1 MKPTPAPGKLR
12 KRSAWRILGRIATA
26 VVAAPVIVLVLLY
39 AVLLITP
46 IPLPFVSSQ
55 VRNVVLSSMPEG
67 SQLELGDMALALEEF
82 VWPVIRFSP
91 VTYTD
96 VKTGGAV
103 RMEALEVGFSP
114 IRAIVGQPGATVT
127 IVGPHL
133 QVNQDL
139 FGPRLA
145 KFELV
150 DEPDGSR
157 TVRVIE
163 GQDQFPELN
172 ISATGMDVRGI
183 VPDPKLGIRSDNDW
197 LVYNMEAAGNG
208 IAGIIAQA
216 KAGSFSKLVVRDGVL
231 DMNDAL
237 YGVFRTFKDINLEIA
252 PSPDA
257 KTASG
262 SFSAGFNG
270 TVMNGSIDWVSREN
284 DPVARIQASITNFDP
299 GAFSPMVGD
308 KAAAATVVG
317 TMAVSMD
324 IGFDTASKK
333 VTDGLFNMDMT
344 GMDVKLPDNT
354 YVPIVTSIAK
364 VKWDPVAG
372 QFTMADTTVTVG
384 TNSAVVAG
392 TFVLGLDPQ
401 YGPIVSISVTG
412 HDISLTSDLGQPEKP
427 FSQMSLVAWSAPLYG
442 ATGID
447 DFQIKKDDG
456 SVIAAKGRIDMLLDG
471 IGFKMDVVGDGI
483 SADDLKRVWPP
494 MMATEARSWFVKN
507 VLAGKLK
514 KSSMR
519 YNFPVGAIDMAGGES
534 TPLPPG
540 SMSIDIVGEGV
551 KIRPTDTMEPIAL
564 DGETRLSLRDADIT
578 MSATGA
584 SVPTAKGAIGLA
596 NVAFVISSDPASPGD
611 VIYEISGDL
620 ASGIPAM
627 IDLAKTQQPD
637 MLKTA
642 ALPVDIT
649 TLNGNVS
656 LSLVAT
662 IVNDKATGANKR
674 LDYAINGIVQDFGS
688 TAPLMGHTIGGG
700 QLSFVASQAGYQVT
714 GQAAID
720 GIGVDVVIGGKL
732 EKDAPPP
739 DMLLSASFS
748 ADDLKKMGFDASQFF
763 SGSVKVVA
771 RPMPDGSIQVAADLE
786 NAALAVRDLGI
797 SKAKGVAG
805 SAKAAIKLDGETAEI
820 SQIDVGFGTVA
831 LQGSVRADLKKG
843 LQEAQFTRFALSD
856 GDSAQLNLKPID
868 GGYKLSLRGDQLDLK
883 PMLQRFFSL
892 SGDSTGGPTATA
904 VDTSI
909 VADIELKRA
918 LGFYKT
924 TAFNLN
930 LDLSLK
936 GSDLRKVNL
945 QANLGG
951 DRSVSVT
958 TNPTP
963 DGKVMSVAFN
973 DLGTLLRLMNIYPNV
988 EGGEGSLV
996 VQTVDAQKLDSG
1008 QFVLRNF
1015 AFVNEQNLS
1024 KIVGNHRGSDPT
1036 VAKSGK
1042 LAFRSGEVAFVRR
1055 KDRVEIT
1062 DAVLAGDTVG
1072 GTARGF
1078 IYTDEKR
1085 YDITGTYVP
1094 LFGLNNAFSKL
1105 LGPFAGRDNE
1115 GLFGVTFAIKGPLDK
1130 PDFKINPMSALVPGA
1145 FRRMFEYRAKEIPR
1159 VE

>member
-1 MKPTPAPGKLR
+1 M
-12 KRSAWRILGRIATA
+12 
-26 VVAAPVIVLVLLY
+26 AAPVIVLVLLY

-55 VRNVVLSSMPEG
+55 VRNVVLGSMPEG
-67 SQLELGDMALALEEF
+67 SQLELGDMALALEDF

-96 VKTGGAV
+96 VKTGGTV

-172 ISATGMDVRGI
+172 ISATGMAVRGI

-216 KAGSFSKLVVRDGVL
+216 KAGNFSKLVVRDGVL

-252 PSPDA
+252 PGPDA
-257 KTASG
+257 KTAAG
-262 SFSAGFNG
+262 SFSADFNG
-270 TVMNGSIDWVSREN
+270 TVMNGSVDWVSKDN

-299 GAFSPMVGD
+299 GAFAPMVGD
-308 KAAAATVVG
+308 KSAAATVLG

-324 IGFDTASKK
+324 IGFDTANKK
-333 VTDGLFNMDMT
+333 VTDGLFHMDMT

-354 YVPIVTSIAK
+354 YVPIATSIAE
-364 VKWDPVAG
+364 VRWDPVAG

-384 TNSAVVAG
+384 TNSAVVGG
-392 TFVLGLDPQ
+392 TFVMGLDPQ
-401 YGPIVSISVTG
+401 YGPIVSIAVTG
-412 HDISLTSDLGQPEKP
+412 HDISLTSDLGPPEKP
-427 FSQMSLVAWSAPLYG
+427 FSEMSLTAWSAPLYG

-447 DFQIKKDDG
+447 DFQIKKEDG

-471 IGFKMDVVGDGI
+471 IGFKMDVAGDGV

-494 MMATEARSWFVKN
+494 MLATDARAWFVKN

-519 YNFPVGAIDMAGGES
+519 YNFPVGAIDMTGGE
-534 TPLPPG
+534 TKPLPPG

-551 KIRPTDTMEPIAL
+551 KIKPTDTMEPITL

-637 MLKTA
+637 MLKTT

-649 TLNGNVS
+649 TLNGSVS

-700 QLSFVASQAGYQVT
+700 QLSFVASQAGYKVT

-720 GIGVDVVIGGKL
+720 GIGVDVVIDGKL

-771 RPMPDGSIQVAADLE
+771 KPMPDGSIQVAADLE
-786 NAALAVRDLGI
+786 NAALTVKDLGI

-805 SAKAAIKLDGETAEI
+805 SAKAAIKLDGETAQV
-820 SQIDVGFGTVA
+820 SQLEVGFGTVS
-831 LQGSVRADLKKG
+831 LQGSVTADLKKG
-843 LQEAQFTRFALSD
+843 LEEAQFTQFALSD

-868 GGYKLSLRGDQLDLK
+868 GGYKLTLRGDQLDLK

-904 VDTSI
+904 VNTSI

-924 TAFNLN
+924 TAFNVN

-936 GSDLRKVNL
+936 GADLRKVNL

-996 VQTVDAQKLDSG
+996 VQTVDAEKLDSG

-1036 VAKSGK
+1036 VARSGK
-1042 LAFRSGEVAFVRR
+1042 LEFRSGEVDFIRR

-1078 IYTDEKR
+1078 IYTDEKS

>member
-1 MKPTPAPGKLR
+1 M
-12 KRSAWRILGRIATA
+12 
-26 VVAAPVIVLVLLY
+26 VAAPVIVLVLLY

-55 VRNVVLSSMPEG
+55 VRNVVLGSMPAG
-67 SQLELGDMALALEEF
+67 SQLELGDMALALEGF

-96 VKTGGAV
+96 VKTGGTV
-103 RMEALEVGFSP
+103 SMEALEVGFSP

-172 ISATGMDVRGI
+172 ISSEGMDVRGV

-197 LVYNMEAAGNG
+197 LIYNMEAAGNG

-216 KAGSFSKLVVRDGVL
+216 KAGNFSKLVVRDGTL

-257 KTASG
+257 KSASG
-262 SFSAGFNG
+262 SFSASFNG
-270 TVMNGSIDWVSREN
+270 TVMNGSVDWVTNEG

-308 KAAAATVVG
+308 KSAAATVVG

-324 IGFDTASKK
+324 IGFDTVKK
-333 VTDGLFNMDMT
+333 TVTDGLFHMDMT
-344 GMDVKLPDNT
+344 GMDVKMPDNT
-354 YVPIVTSIAK
+354 YVPIVTSIAE

-384 TNSAVVAG
+384 TNSAVVGG

-401 YGPIVSISVTG
+401 YGPIVSIAVTG
-412 HDISLTSDLGQPEKP
+412 HDISLTSDLGPPEKP
-427 FSQMSLVAWSAPLYG
+427 FSEMSLVAWSAPLYG

-471 IGFKMDVVGDGI
+471 IGFKLDVAGDGI

-494 MMATEARSWFVKN
+494 MMAADARKWFVKN
-507 VLAGKLK
+507 VVAGKLK
-514 KSSMR
+514 KSSMH
-519 YNFPVGAIDMAGGES
+519 YNFPVGAINMTGSGEQE
-534 TPLPPG
+534 PLPPG
-540 SMSIDIVGEGV
+540 YMSIDIVGEGV
-551 KIRPTDTMEPIAL
+551 KIKPTDTMEPVTL
-564 DGETRLSLRDADIT
+564 DGETKLTLRDADIT

-584 SVPTAKGAIGLA
+584 TVPTAKGNIGLA
-596 NVAFVISSDPASPGD
+596 NVAFVISSDPAAPSD

-620 ASGIPAM
+620 SSGIPAL

-637 MLKTA
+637 MLKST
-642 ALPVDIT
+642 ALPIDINT
-649 TLNGNVS
+649 INGNVS

-674 LDYAINGIVQDFGS
+674 LDYAINGIGQDLGS
-688 TAPLMGHTIGGG
+688 TAPLMGHTVGDT
-700 QLSFVASQAGYQVT
+700 QLSFVVSQAGYKVT
-714 GQAAID
+714 GQTAID
-720 GIGVDVVIGGKL
+720 GVGADLSVEGKL

-739 DMLLSASFS
+739 DVQLSATFDNS
-748 ADDLKKMGFDASQFF
+748 DLKKFGFDASQFF
-763 SGSVKVVA
+763 SGSVKVA
-771 RPMPDGSIQVAADLE
+771 AKPMPDGTIQVAADLG
-786 NAALAVRDLGI
+786 NAGLTIKDLGI
-797 SKAKGVAG
+797 TKAKGAAG
-805 SAKAAIKLDGETAEI
+805 SAKAVIKLDGETAEV
-820 SQIDVGFGTVA
+820 SQIDVGFGTVS
-831 LQGSVRADLKKG
+831 LEGSVTADLKKG
-843 LQEAQFTRFALSD
+843 LQEAQFTRFALSN
-856 GDSAQLNLKPID
+856 GDDAQLNLKPID
-868 GGYKLSLRGDQLDLK
+868 GGYQLTLRGNQLDLK

-904 VDTSI
+904 VNTSI

-924 TAFNLN
+924 TAFNVN
-930 LDLSLK
+930 LDLALK

-958 TNPTP
+958 TNQMP

-996 VQTVDAQKLDSG
+996 VQTVDDEKLDSG
-1008 QFVLRNF
+1008 QFTLKNF
-1015 AFVNEQNLS
+1015 AFVNEQNVS
-1024 KIVGNHRGSDPT
+1024 KIMGNHRESQQM

-1042 LAFRSGEVAFVRR
+1042 LAFRSGEVDFIRR

-1105 LGPFAGRDNE
+1105 LGPLAGRDNE